1 MNAPSIMQRTC
12 ETESRDAAV
21 GGTLSTSACLAWLGR
36 QCVRA
41 RWQTWERLRGID
53 TRGSLSSSVLGNG
66 ADRYGYQPID
76 YAALSAGL
84 RHAGIT
90 ANDVF
95 LDYGCGKGRALM
107 VAAACGF
114 RRVLGVE
121 LSPELCRVAR
131 RNLERATRSLT
142 AAWQVYQEDATSFEV
157 PDDVT
162 HIHMFNPFTGAVL
175 RECLKRI
182 RSSLDRRPRGLSILY
197 GIPVTDHDAL
207 ADESWLERVT
217 RVRTAS
223 DHWLRLTLYR
233 AIGEPLCSTRGQ
245 S

>member
-1 MNAPSIMQRTC
+1 MSTFTTVERTRERERR
-12 ETESRDAAV
+12 ETAVRDA
-21 GGTLSTSACLAWLGR
+21 LSAAACLAWLRR

-41 RWQTWERLRGID
+41 RWQAWERLRGID

-66 ADRYGYQPID
+66 PERYGYQPID
-76 YAALSAGL
+76 YAALMAGL
-84 RHAGIT
+84 RYVGMA

-95 LDYGCGKGRALM
+95 LDYGCGKGRAM
-107 VAAACGF
+107 MIAAACGF

-121 LSPELCRVAR
+121 ISPELCQVAR
-131 RNLERATRSLT
+131 RNLERASRRRR
-142 AAWQVYQEDATSFEV
+142 AAWQVYQDDAASFEV
-157 PDDVT
+157 PEDVT

-182 RSSLDRRPRGLSILY
+182 RRSLERRPRQLWILY

-207 ADESWLERVT
+207 AGESWLERVD

-223 DHWLRLTLYR
+223 DHWLRLTVYR
-233 AIGEPLCSTRGQ
+233 AAGEPFSIEKEQ
-245 S
+245 P